1 LTTFTLTET
10 VGVLGSVDA
19 ADGALAEVEV
29 LFEAVD
35 VCCANK
41 VPPKQS
47 ANRSEVAARK
57 IVLEGKTVLDM
68 KTMVN
73 TMPELWH
80 V

>member
-1 LTTFTLTET
+1 
-10 VGVLGSVDA
+10 VLGSLDA

-35 VCCANK
+35 VCCASK
-41 VPPKQS
+41 VPLRQS

-57 IVLEGKTVLDM
+57 IVIERKKLLDM
-68 KTMVN
+68 KIMVN